1 MHNYYF
7 VAPSL
12 PPLILGERP
21 EITFE
26 ELMYRLQLNLSKED
40 LEKVATI
47 RRMIDLQ
54 NIRDLYLQKP
64 LDPRG
69 NLNEKELDEALLIQ
83 DFLPEY
89 VFDFLG
95 QFEETKEKARHYS
108 GLLARYFREE
118 IEKSTGFLKN
128 FLVFERELRLVL
140 TALRAKKLHRDLAR
154 ELQFEDFTDPMVAHI
169 LAQKDIED
177 YVPPLEFQ
185 DLKEQL
191 QLHENNPWE
200 QYRIIMKYEFDH
212 IDEMTGYPLF
222 SLDWILGY
230 VARLL
235 LVEKWLELDEIQ
247 AKEVLERYKN
257 G

>member
-26 ELMYRLQLNLSKED
+26 ELMHRLESNLSKED

-47 RRMIDLQ
+47 RRRIDLQ
-54 NIRDLYLQKP
+54 NIRDLYLQKL

-69 NLNEKELDEALLIQ
+69 NLNERELDEALLVQ

-95 QFEETKEKARHYS
+95 EFEKEEEKARNFS

-118 IEKSTGFLKN
+118 IEKHTGFLKQ
-128 FLVFERELRLVL
+128 FLIFQRELRLMF
-140 TALRAKKLHRDLAR
+140 TALRAKKLHRDLTQ
-154 ELQFEDFTDPMVAHI
+154 ELQFEDFSDPIVAHI
-169 LAQKDIED
+169 LAQKDAED
-177 YVPPLEFQ
+177 YIPPPEFQ
-185 DLKEQL
+185 DLKDQL
-191 QLHENNPWE
+191 QAHENNPWE
-200 QYRIIMKYEFDH
+200 QYRIIMKYEFER
-212 IDEMTGYPLF
+212 IEEMTGYPLF
-222 SLDWILGY
+222 SIDWILGY
-230 VARLL
+230 LVRLL
-235 LVEKWLELDEIQ
+235 IIEKWLELDEIH
-247 AKEVLERYKN
+247 AKEILEKYKT

>member
-7 VAPSL
+7 VAPLL

-26 ELMYRLQLNLSKED
+26 ELMYRLELNLSKVD
-40 LEKVATI
+40 LQKVATI

-64 LDPRG
+64 LDSRG
-69 NLNEKELDEALLIQ
+69 NLNEKELDEALLVQ

-95 QFEETKEKARHYS
+95 QFEDTKEKARHFS

-118 IEKSTGFLKN
+118 IEKQKGFLKQ
-128 FLVFERELRLVL
+128 FLIFERELRLVL
-140 TALRAKKLHRDLAR
+140 TALRAKKSKRDLIA
-154 ELQFEDFTDPMVAHI
+154 EFQFEDFIDPFVAHI
-169 LAQKDIED
+169 LAQKDAEEYI
-177 YVPPLEFQ
+177 PPIEFQ
-185 DLKEQL
+185 SLKEQL
-191 QLHENNPWE
+191 QFHEKDPLQ
-200 QYRIIMKYEFDH
+200 QYRTVMEFTFQH
-212 IDEMTGYPLF
+212 IEEMTGYPLF

-235 LVEKWLELDEIQ
+235 LVEKWLEQDEMQ
-247 AKEVLERYKN
+247 AKRILETYKS